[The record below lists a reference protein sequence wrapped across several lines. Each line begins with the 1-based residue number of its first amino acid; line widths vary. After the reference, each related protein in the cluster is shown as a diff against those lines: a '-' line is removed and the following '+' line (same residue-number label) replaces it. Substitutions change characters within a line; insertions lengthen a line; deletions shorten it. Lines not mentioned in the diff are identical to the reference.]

1 MVYLKSSFVNKKI
14 RRRNCFE
21 CPSFLENSY
30 SDNYL
35 SRLSE
40 HEKDMKTAQKPIRQI
55 AYGIPVFQIGQ
66 SKIDPEMNIG
76 NVDYN
81 APESKLR
88 NHER

>member
-1 MVYLKSSFVNKKI
+1 
-14 RRRNCFE
+14 
-21 CPSFLENSY
+21 
-30 SDNYL
+30 
-35 SRLSE
+35 
-40 HEKDMKTAQKPIRQI
+40 MKTAQKPIRQI